1 MGAWIQGFG
10 SGGKTLRSPGGA
22 RTIGLDAAG
31 HIFVLPAEAE
41 FSPTGQ
47 ADPAVTPAPITTSS
61 QGGPDVF
68 LSSGQS
74 LQGRS
79 VGVVKHDTDAQVQ
92 RFNAG
97 GSLDTG
103 FASPFI
109 DYTGME
115 GSAADGAA
123 AVAVQSNGQA
133 LVGGAHFLATSV
145 FGLARLTTN
154 GNLDPTFGNGGML
167 TTFLQG
173 NEGVAALLVQP
184 DGKIVAVGYSEN
196 NATGVVDVA
205 LVRYL
210 GG

>member
-1 MGAWIQGFG
+1 
-10 SGGKTLRSPGGA
+10 
-22 RTIGLDAAG
+22 
-31 HIFVLPAEAE
+31 
-41 FSPTGQ
+41 
-47 ADPAVTPAPITTSS
+47 
-61 QGGPDVF
+61 
-68 LSSGQS
+68 
-74 LQGRS
+74 
-79 VGVVKHDTDAQVQ
+79 
-92 RFNAG
+92 
-97 GSLDTG
+97 
-103 FASPFI
+103 
-109 DYTGME
+109 ME

-173 NEGVAALLVQP
+173 NEGVAALLIQP